1 MKISLT
7 IRALAALTLCVAA
20 HGQSPLADSAPYRN
34 PIVFCRSHIDE
45 ATGKFLRNSKLWV
58 MEEDGSRL
66 QQLTFDTQYDDH
78 PSFYS
83 DQRRVLYSE
92 FGGPKFD
99 RSIEAKLISLDIY
112 TGERKVVLEEDGKA
126 LHHASLSP
134 LGDELLIYHKDTSER
149 RSEWFLLPPNTYE
162 INALASNGV
171 AASADS
177 VIFMHE
183 KNRGAAPRGVSL
195 ARIYGHGPGA
205 KIVMLTD
212 EDHLHRRPAVSP
224 DGKWLAW
231 QSNAEGGEDEI
242 LLSGMDARN
251 PKNMT
256 RTPGN
261 DGHPWFSRDGQWI
274 IFESDRTADIKG
286 NGCDSR
292 RGCEIWKLNIETGE
306 QVQLTSGGK
315 QFASNRPRM

>member
-1 MKISLT
+1 M
-7 IRALAALTLCVAA
+7 
-20 HGQSPLADSAPYRN
+20 
-34 PIVFCRSHIDE
+34 
-45 ATGKFLRNSKLWV
+45 
-58 MEEDGSRL
+58 
-66 QQLTFDTQYDDH
+66 
-78 PSFYS
+78 
-83 DQRRVLYSE
+83 
-92 FGGPKFD
+92 
-99 RSIEAKLISLDIY
+99 
-112 TGERKVVLEEDGKA
+112 LEEEGKA

-134 LGDELLIYHKDTSER
+134 LGDDLLIYHKDTSER
-149 RSEWFLLPPNTYE
+149 RSEWFRLPPDAYE

-183 KNRGAAPRGVSL
+183 KNKGATPRGVSL

-205 KIVMLTD
+205 EVVMLTD
-212 EDHLHRRPAVSP
+212 EDHVHRRPAVSP

-256 RTPGN
+256 RKPGN

-274 IFESDRTADIKG
+274 IFESDRTAGDIMR

-292 RGCEIWKLNIETGE
+292 RGCEIWKVNIKTGE
-306 QVQLTSGGK
+306 QVQLTNGGK
-315 QFASNRPRM
+315 KFASNRPRM